1 MRVKRGQ
8 EDTSVP
14 GGYYKDKAYLEGI
27 VQILQ
32 DRKNLDFY
40 GLYCGKMSL
49 EDLKK
54 PNITKKMKKENIKI
68 PHIMQDMEKYM
79 EALDIISAVNHIPA
93 FKEGEGEKWLIILPK
108 LSEQSFCFCCW

>member
-8 EDTSVP
+8 EDTSVS